1 MLLKSKKVKFVMVF
15 LGVLVIIT
23 GCENSNSKSP
33 FIDEIN
39 ALKQEKTQL
48 REQIEESEK
57 EVEQLKEQVQVLSG
71 LPGEKTAKNLYNV
84 QKIKV
89 TRYTNLYDKDGDG
102 RYEKLIVYLQPID
115 EEGDVVKATGSVDVQ
130 LWDLNKEGD
139 KALLGEW
146 HTGPEELKK
155 LWFATI
161 ITINYRM
168 TYDVSEIISEYK
180 EALTVKVTFTDYLT
194 GKVFKDQREIRP
206 L

>member
-1 MLLKSKKVKFVMVF
+1 MKSKNAQFAILV
-15 LGVLVIIT
+15 VLVVLIIT

-48 REQIEESEK
+48 REQIEESQK

-71 LPGEKTAKNLYNV
+71 LPGEKKAENLYNV

-89 TRYTNLYDKDGDG
+89 TRYTNLYDRDEDG

-130 LWDLNKEGD
+130 LWDLNKEAD

-146 HTGPEELKK
+146 HVGAEELKK
-155 LWFATI
+155 LWFSTI
-161 ITINYRM
+161 VTTNYRM

-180 EALTVKVTFTDYLT
+180 EALTVKVTFTDYVT
-194 GKVFKDQREIRP
+194 GKVFKEQREIRP

>member
-1 MLLKSKKVKFVMVF
+1 VLASKNAQFAIVVWW
-15 LGVLVIIT
+15 VLIIIT
-23 GCENSNSKSP
+23 GCENSNHNSP
-33 FIDEIN
+33 LIEEIT

-57 EVEQLKEQVQVLSG
+57 EVEQLKEQVGVLSG
-71 LPGEKTAKNLYNV
+71 LPGEKKAENLYNV

-89 TRYTNLYDKDGDG
+89 TRYTNLYDKDDDG

-115 EEGDVVKATGSVDVQ
+115 EDGDVVKATGSVDVQ
-130 LWDLNKEGD
+130 LWDLNKEAD

-146 HTGPEELKK
+146 HLGAGELKK

-168 TYDVSEIISEYK
+168 TYDVSEIINEYK

-194 GKVFKDQREIRP
+194 GKVFKEQKKIRP